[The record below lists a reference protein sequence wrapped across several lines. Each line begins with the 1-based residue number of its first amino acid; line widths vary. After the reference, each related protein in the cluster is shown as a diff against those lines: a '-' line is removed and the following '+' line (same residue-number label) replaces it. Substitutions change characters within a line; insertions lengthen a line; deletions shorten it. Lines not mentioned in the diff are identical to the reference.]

1 MRKAERLASLVLVLM
16 LVWCAFP
23 HTAEAGRTY
32 TVEET
37 PVEVLK
43 TYPYRVV
50 SDSFVLYLSQEDIDS
65 QDRDAYFDGMNRFL
79 ENLEEDLSEAREYL
93 KDYLTDDVQP
103 IEIYTYFT
111 KQSPRGAGIYISTAN
126 KIMLY
131 MGWERA
137 AESVLHEYVHYLTYD
152 CFRYGLTEGLWVE
165 GVAEF
170 VSELACGNK
179 TAKAF
184 NYGFSDEEVAEY
196 VSWGLTDGDGK
207 ISIRKYLWGYAA
219 SWDKPYSIGE
229 KYTSVSGKT
238 MMMTARIQQNPTMDQ
253 LTYPQAACF
262 VEYLV
267 NRFGKDRVFKHL
279 NCNSIKF
286 RGVYGQSFEELY
298 SEWKQENLK
307 KCIELGLDID

>member
-137 AESVLHEYVHYLTYD
+137 AESVLH
-152 CFRYGLTEGLWVE
+152 
-165 GVAEF
+165 
-170 VSELACGNK
+170 
-179 TAKAF
+179 
-184 NYGFSDEEVAEY
+184 
-196 VSWGLTDGDGK
+196 
-207 ISIRKYLWGYAA
+207 
-219 SWDKPYSIGE
+219 
-229 KYTSVSGKT
+229 
-238 MMMTARIQQNPTMDQ
+238 
-253 LTYPQAACF
+253 
-262 VEYLV
+262 
-267 NRFGKDRVFKHL
+267 
-279 NCNSIKF
+279 
-286 RGVYGQSFEELY
+286 
-298 SEWKQENLK
+298 
-307 KCIELGLDID
+307 